1 MELKRYQQATL
12 DALDAFLTR
21 SRATGPAEAFAH
33 EVAVQERAARM
44 SGDPLPVRGAY
55 QPLEGLPEVPYVCLR
70 LPTGGGKTLLAAEA
84 VRVWSQV
91 MAQPWPLVLWFV
103 SSGAIKDQTLDALAD
118 PTHAYRARLDAA
130 FNRRVRVFDIEAFET
145 LRPVD
150 LAQNCCVIVST
161 IQAFRV
167 ENTGQRKVY
176 AHHEELEPFFTALPA
191 AGMERVGE
199 AEAAANPM
207 LTAGAVKFSLANLLY
222 HHRPLMIVD
231 EAHNAVS
238 SLSRE
243 VQARVRPA
251 AVIEFTA
258 TPRGRNN
265 ILFSTT
271 ASALKDEEMIKLP
284 IRLRPHADWRSAV
297 DGALRT
303 QKQLEE
309 KARSDK
315 DHIRPVVLYQ
325 AQPKGREPTPDQIRD
340 YLHRERLVPQSW
352 IKIATGDRRELD
364 GVDLRDPSEPTRH
377 VITVQALREGW
388 DCPSAYV
395 LCATQKLRS
404 ATAVEQLLGRVLRMP
419 YAARRRDPSLNMAYA
434 HVSEPEFNETAA
446 TLTDKLVGMG
456 FTDEEVR
463 GSVQA
468 DGLAADPQGTLF
480 DPSPVRAQPVW
491 QVPLADS
498 DEVRAALDGLRE
510 DGVEWVPAPNGSVS
524 AGIKGA
530 VTEAVAERIIAMAA
544 EADRPAA
551 RAALAKHHAKV
562 EARRSPAEN
571 GAVIEVPLLLAQVD
585 GLLVPADTDSLMELS
600 DWSLTE
606 ASAILG
612 EDDLNFQRND
622 EVMQIDLAGEKIV
635 YSRLTVAQPALTG
648 LATLSDDALAATLIQ
663 WLERA
668 CRAPDIPQDHLRA
681 WLSAAVAH
689 LRSRR
694 GIAVQTLID
703 WQDALSAKLRQRITE
718 ARDAARTQMR
728 QAALFDAEATPTISA
743 NATIRFDANTYRD
756 LHLVPLDR
764 LRFAKH
770 LLGND
775 AVPAFDGD
783 ETGEEFAC
791 AQALDALNEVEVW
804 VRNVPRHRDSFA
816 LPLLKDRFFPDFVA
830 KLTDGRLFV
839 VEYKGADRATN
850 EDTRNKTQ
858 IGDCWARASGHVY
871 ATIEKVRHGLE
882 MPDQMRAA
890 IRAGG
895 AG

>member
-12 DALDAFLTR
+12 EALDRFLTR
-21 SRATGPAEAFAH
+21 ANATGPAEAFAH
-33 EVAVQERAARM
+33 EVATQERAARM
-44 SGDPLPVRGAY
+44 SGDPVPPRSDY
-55 QPLEGLPEVPYVCLR
+55 QPLGGLPDVPYVCLR

-91 MAQPWPLVLWFV
+91 MARPWPLVLWFV
-103 SSGAIKDQTLDALAD
+103 SSGAIKDQTLDALSD
-118 PTHAYRARLDAA
+118 STHAYRARLDAA
-130 FNRRVRVFDIEAFET
+130 FGRRVRVFDIEAFET
-145 LRPVD
+145 IRPVD

-176 AHHEELEPFFTALPA
+176 AHHEDLEPFFSALPTG
-191 AGMERVGE
+191 GMERVSYT
-199 AEAAANPM
+199 EAASNPM

-222 HHRPLMIVD
+222 HQRPLMIVD

-238 SLSRE
+238 NLSRE

-258 TPRGRNN
+258 TPKGRNN

-340 YLHRERLVPQSW
+340 YLIERLVHASW

-419 YAARRRDPSLNMAYA
+419 YAERRQDPALNMAYA

-446 TLTDKLVGMG
+446 ALTDKLVGMG

-463 GSVQA
+463 GSVQPA
-468 DGLAADPQGTLF
+468 GLVPNGQGMLF
-480 DPSPVRAQPVW
+480 DPAPVRPHPVW

-498 DEVRAALDGLRE
+498 DEVRAALTEMAE
-510 DGVEWVPAPNGSVS
+510 DGVEWTPASDGGVS
-524 AGIKGA
+524 AGVKGD
-530 VTEAVAERIIAMAA
+530 VPDDVAERIIDLAA
-544 EADRPAA
+544 EADRPLA
-551 RAALAKHHAKV
+551 RAALAKHRAKV
-562 EARRSPAEN
+562 DERRSPAEK
-571 GAVIEVPLLLAQVD
+571 GAVIDVPLLLTRID
-585 GLLVPADTDSLMELS
+585 GQLVSADTDSLMELS
-600 DWSLTE
+600 DWALTE
-606 ASAILG
+606 ASAILTE
-612 EDDLNFQRND
+612 EDLRFERSD
-622 EVMQIDLAGEKIV
+622 EVVHIDLAGETIV
-635 YSRLTVAQPALTG
+635 YSRTTVAQPALTG
-648 LATLSDDALAATLIQ
+648 LRGVSDDAMAASLIQ

-668 CRAPDIPQDHLRA
+668 CRVPDIPQDHLRA

-694 GIAVQTLID
+694 CIAVPTLID
-703 WQDALSAKLRQRITE
+703 WQDALSAKLRQRIAET
-718 ARDAARTQMR
+718 RDAARTKMR
-728 QAALFDAEATPTISA
+728 QAALFADDAAPEVSA
-743 NATIRFDANTYRD
+743 DATIRFDASTYKD
-756 LHLVPLDR
+756 LALVPLDR

-791 AQALDALNEVEVW
+791 AQTLDALPEVEVW
-804 VRNVPRHRDSFA
+804 LRNVPRHRDSFA
-816 LPLLKDRFFPDFVA
+816 LPLLKDRFYPDFVA

-858 IGDCWARASGHVY
+858 IGTCWARASGNVY
-871 ATIEKVRHGLE
+871 ATIEKLQHGVGMAE
-882 MPDQMRAA
+882 QMRAA
-890 IRAGG
+890 IRGG
-895 AG
+895 ATG

>member
-1 MELKRYQQATL
+1 MDLKRYQLATL
-12 DALDAFLTR
+12 DALDRFLTR
-21 SRATGPAEAFAH
+21 ANATGPGEAFAH
-33 EVAVQERAARM
+33 EVAAQERAARM
-44 SGDPLPVRGAY
+44 SGDPLPARGAY
-55 QPLEGLPEVPYVCLR
+55 RPLEGLPEVPYVCLR

-91 MAQPWPLVLWFV
+91 MARPFPLVLWFV
-103 SSGAIKDQTLDALAD
+103 SSGAIKDQTLDALSD

-130 FNRRVRVFDIEAFET
+130 FGRRVRVFDIEAFET

-176 AHHEELEPFFTALPA
+176 AHHEELEPFFSALPT
-191 AGMERVGE
+191 AGMERVSAE
-199 AEAAANPM
+199 EAAANPM

-258 TPRGRNN
+258 TPKGRNN

-303 QKQLEE
+303 QRLLEE
-309 KARSDK
+309 KARADK

-340 YLHRERLVPQSW
+340 YLVERLVPAAW

-364 GVDLRDPSEPTRH
+364 GVDLRNPSEPTRH

-419 YAARRRDPSLNMAYA
+419 YAARRRDPALNMAYA

-446 TLTDKLVGMG
+446 ALTDKLLDMG

-468 DGLAADPQGTLF
+468 DGLAADAQGTLF
-480 DPSPVRAQPVW
+480 DPSAVRTQPVW

-498 DEVRAALDGLRE
+498 ASVRAALDAMRE
-510 DGVEWVPAPNGSVS
+510 EGVEWVPAPDGNLS
-524 AGIKGA
+524 AGIKGE
-530 VTEAVAERIIAMAA
+530 VPEAVAERLLAMAD
-544 EADRPAA
+544 EADRPVA
-551 RAALAKHHAKV
+551 RAALGKHRAKV
-562 EARRSPAEN
+562 EARRSPAEK
-571 GAVIEVPLLLAQVD
+571 GAVIEVPLLFAQVD
-585 GLLVPADTDSLMELS
+585 GVLVPADTDSLMELS

-612 EDDLNFQRND
+612 EDDLRFERND

-635 YSRLTVAQPALTG
+635 YTRLTVSQPMLTG
-648 LATLSDDALAATLIQ
+648 LAGVSEDDLAATLIQ

-668 CRAPDIPQDHLRA
+668 CRAPDIPQDHLRT
-681 WLSAAVAH
+681 WLSAAIAH

-703 WQDALSAKLRQRITE
+703 WQDALSAKLRQRIAET
-718 ARDAARTQMR
+718 RDAARLQMR
-728 QAALFDAEATPTISA
+728 QAALFGNNATPAVSA
-743 NATIRFDANTYRD
+743 DATIRFDASTYRD
-756 LHLVPLDR
+756 LAMVPLDR
-764 LRFAKH
+764 LRFTKH

-791 AQALDALNEVEVW
+791 AQALDALPEVEVW
-804 VRNVPRHRDSFA
+804 LRNVPRHRDSFS
-816 LPLLKDRFFPDFVA
+816 LPLLKDRFYPDFVA

-839 VEYKGADRATN
+839 VEYKGAALATN

-858 IGDCWARASGHVY
+858 IGACWAKASGNVY
-871 ATIEKVRHGLE
+871 ATVEKLKHGVG
-882 MPDQMRAA
+882 MADQMRGAL
-890 IRAGG
+890 GG
-895 AG
+895 RT